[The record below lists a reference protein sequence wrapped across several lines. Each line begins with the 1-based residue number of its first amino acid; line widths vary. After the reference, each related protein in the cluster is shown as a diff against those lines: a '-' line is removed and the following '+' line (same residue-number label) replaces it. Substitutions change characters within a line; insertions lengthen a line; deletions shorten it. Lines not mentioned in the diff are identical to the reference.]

1 MEFLH
6 LFHEVYPPCD
16 DYSKNRISYP
26 YSVRIPDVEERIAF
40 EEMLKR
46 DGFEC
51 VIHENGYQVI
61 YVNFTLKRFG
71 NAVKAAASS
80 CIGPLCEKDD
90 FMESVYTP
98 YMTSPFARAIL
109 TNNYAQSAAL
119 SLSGS
124 LKRLV
129 MNRNVIEQNYLDYEK
144 RNIESDRLQ
153 VKECEVTF
161 LEPDQKFEIEIKE
174 GTDPSSYFFFNPV
187 RHKGTDTSI
196 VEDED
201 FNYSD
206 DVFCIEESD
215 IECFL
220 WYFFKKYFDPDLIY
234 NKNRS
239 EVLQDGY
246 ENAFE
251 WYLTNNYFTYD
262 KIEEMCRDI
271 LNTVDMLTHDYYNPE
286 LDGVKREFSLIF
298 MTNDDDV
305 DHVSKTENGDQLMR
319 KHVYVVLDFYLR
331 FVNRI
336 RKMMDMSSESDM
348 IAISGP

>member
-1 MEFLH
+1 MQFLH

-16 DYSKNRISYP
+16 DYTKNRISYP
-26 YSVRIPDVEERIAF
+26 YSVRIADVEERIAF
-40 EEMLKR
+40 EEMLER

-51 VIHENGYQVI
+51 AVHENGYPVL

-71 NAVKAAASS
+71 NAVKAAASG
-80 CIGPLCEKDD
+80 CIGPLYEKDD
-90 FMESVYTP
+90 FMENVYTP
-98 YMTSPFARAIL
+98 YMTSPSARAIL

-129 MNRNVIEQNYLDYEK
+129 VNRNVSVQSYFDYEK
-144 RNIESDRLQ
+144 RTIESDRLQ
-153 VKECEVTF
+153 VRECDVTL
-161 LEPDQKFEIEIKE
+161 LEADQKFEIELKE

-187 RHKGTDTSI
+187 RYKGNDTSLI
-196 VEDED
+196 EDD
-201 FNYSD
+201 NFSYSD

-220 WYFFKKYFDPDLIY
+220 WHFFKKYFDSELIY
-234 NKNRS
+234 NKNRV

-246 ENAFE
+246 ANAFE
-251 WYLTNNYFTYD
+251 WYLTNNYFTY
-262 KIEEMCRDI
+262 ETVEVMCRDI

-286 LDGVKREFSLIF
+286 LDEVKKEYCLLY
-298 MTNDDDV
+298 MTNHDDE
-305 DHVSKTENGDQLMR
+305 DHMAKAPDAVVK
-319 KHVYVVLDFYLR
+319 KHIYVVLDFYLR

-336 RKMMDMSSESDM
+336 RKMMDISPESNM